1 MRRSLLSGSHSID
14 AATWRDVLIRVCA
27 ALAFVTLVL
36 PVPASAQ
43 VTPQLLWQFDTR
55 DASFGQ
61 TAAGDIDGDGR
72 LELVFGCYRNDSSV
86 YALNAEDGSLLWK
99 VNTRAPGGD
108 GCNDAA
114 PLLVD
119 ANGDGRLDVVVASS
133 CNPVTY
139 CFDGPTGAV
148 MWAASS
154 RGSDSPPSAA
164 DIDGDGNL
172 EILHGEFGGY
182 VLCLNAEDGSVAWE
196 LPVDTLSWIQTA
208 PTLLDAD
215 ADGALDFVVA
225 TWTLDTADPNTI
237 RAYRCSDR
245 SLLWSRALARVA
257 YHGTA
262 ISDLDGDGRP
272 ELAIG
277 DYSGTLTVLNA
288 EDGTLAWS
296 VPSAGPGH
304 YIGGPVSI
312 GDLTGD
318 GACEVVAA
326 SWYTVMALSRDGT
339 KLWEHTIDGYATA
352 FRGVA
357 LADVDGDALAD
368 VIFGT
373 SNGKLVALAGAT
385 GAVLW
390 TVDLAAEYGDARFAL
405 DNAPIIAD
413 LDADGDLDVFIVGGH
428 TDYPN
433 VSGNFGRAYAL
444 AIDRGAGPPWLMFQ
458 QNPMRTGSIC
468 GNEPPSAVRDIE
480 PQRTG
485 TVVISSDAQE
495 IVLESRT
502 LRSCGLYDMRGALV
516 RDVAVGPAPVRVDLA
531 SLDPGVYFLRV
542 DDGAVVDVRR
552 FVRY

>member
-1 MRRSLLSGSHSID
+1 MRRSTCSATSTNN
-14 AATWRDVLIRVCA
+14 AATVSHAVFA
-27 ALAFVTLVL
+27 ALTALLLVAL
-36 PVPASAQ
+36 VPAAPVSAQ
-43 VTPQLLWQFDTR
+43 VAPRELWHFDTR

-72 LELVFGCYRNDSSV
+72 LELVFGCYRNDSSI

-99 VNTRAPGGD
+99 FNARAPGGD

-119 ANGDGRLDVVVASS
+119 ANDDGRLDVIVASS
-133 CNPVTY
+133 CNPLTY
-139 CFDGPTGAV
+139 CFDGATGAV
-148 MWAASS
+148 MWAAPS

-164 DIDGDGNL
+164 DIDGDGRL

-196 LPVDTLSWIQTA
+196 LPVDTRSWIQTA

-215 ADGALDFVVA
+215 ADGALDLVVA

-245 SLLWSRALARVA
+245 ALLWSRPVAKVA

-262 ISDLDGDGRP
+262 VSDLDGDGLP

-288 EDGTLAWS
+288 EDGSTAWT

-304 YIGGPVSI
+304 TIGGPVSI
-312 GDLTGD
+312 GDLNGD

-326 SWYTVMALSRDGT
+326 SWYRMMALTRDGAL
-339 KLWEHTIDGYATA
+339 LWEHTIDGYAST
-352 FRGVA
+352 FRGAA

-373 SNGKLVALAGAT
+373 SSGKLTALAGTT
-385 GAVLW
+385 GAELW
-390 TVDLAAEYGDARFAL
+390 TVDLAAAYGDARFTL

-413 LDADGDLDVFIVGGH
+413 FDADGDLDVFIVGGH
-428 TDYPN
+428 TDFPN
-433 VSGNFGRAYAL
+433 VAGNFGRAYAL

-458 QNPMRTGSIC
+458 QNAMRTGSIC
-468 GNEPPSAVRDIE
+468 GNAPASVVERNS
-480 PQRTG
+480 PQRG
-485 TVVISSDAQE
+485 ASIVISSDE
-495 IVLESRT
+495 IVVEARA
-502 LRSCGLYDMRGALV
+502 LRSCRLYDVRGELV
-516 RDVAVGPAPVRVDLA
+516 RDVAVGSTSVTVELTRVA
-531 SLDPGVYFLRV
+531 AGVYLLRV
-542 DDGAVVDVRR
+542 DDGGVVEVRR